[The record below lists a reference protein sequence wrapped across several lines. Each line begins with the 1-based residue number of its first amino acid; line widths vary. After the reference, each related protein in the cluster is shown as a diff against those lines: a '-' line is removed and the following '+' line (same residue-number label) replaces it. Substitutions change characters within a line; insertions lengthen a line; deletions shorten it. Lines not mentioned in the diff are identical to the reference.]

1 MDSSIVNLREHM
13 LAEVAVEMD
22 TLATAR
28 LHEVLR
34 TGDGGGALR
43 TSDRVSIASA
53 VASAIRPG
61 LEPAL
66 QQIGIVPPGSAWD
79 QGRRHLLRDRGEGAE
94 VRAGPA
100 GRLPGQ
106 AGSAT

>member
-34 TGDGGGALR
+34 TGDGGGGFAHIRQGVYRLG
-43 TSDRVSIASA
+43 SGIGN
-53 VASAIRPG
+53 RPG

-66 QQIGIVPPGSAWD
+66 QIGIVPPGSAWD

>member
-1 MDSSIVNLREHM
+1 MNLREHM

-22 TLATAR
+22 TLATTR

-34 TGDGGGALR
+34 TGDGGGG
-43 TSDRVSIASA
+43 IAH
-53 VASAIRPG
+53 IRPG
-61 LEPAL
+61 VYRLGSGVGNQPGLKPAL
-66 QQIGIVPPGSAWD
+66 QQIRIVPPGSAWD